1 MTHLSYPRWPDLCQ
15 YADSDQIQSHWPQTL
30 GNQYCI
36 PPAINILYWRYQGSH
51 TPSQDWKMG
60 QRLQN
65 NIGWKWQYHP
75 TRWIADGKDN
85 ELQISFYSLKRDPYW
100 EFSMEA
106 FLWSPKRQPIGA
118 GEVLKP
124 YATQGYPQNAYWAG
138 TNSLTIA
145 AWSFPYWT
153 GGVRVIA
160 ASLHNMWDEVP
171 QDLRY

>member
-1 MTHLSYPRWPDLCQ
+1 
-15 YADSDQIQSHWPQTL
+15 
-30 GNQYCI
+30 
-36 PPAINILYWRYQGSH
+36 
-51 TPSQDWKMG
+51 MG